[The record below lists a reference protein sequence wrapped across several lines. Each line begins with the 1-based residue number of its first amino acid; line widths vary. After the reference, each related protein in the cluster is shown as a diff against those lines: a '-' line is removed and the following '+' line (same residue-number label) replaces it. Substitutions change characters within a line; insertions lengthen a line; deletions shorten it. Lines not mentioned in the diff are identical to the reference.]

1 VEPII
6 DLAPGA
12 EENSLAVRLSEIIRA
27 NLAIKPHKTKDF
39 RALRGGVLVVP
50 QDTGEPLTM
59 RFDLGRLTL
68 HEGAIGV
75 PAVTFCADERVL
87 LRLCDLPFTRIFKLP
102 IALEPKGRETL
113 RGVLSTFS
121 RGDLKIYGL
130 TSHPRFVL
138 RFLRILSV
146 HG

>member
-1 VEPII
+1 MEPII

-12 EENSLAVRLSEIIRA
+12 EENSLAVRLGEIIRS
-27 NLAIKPHKTKDF
+27 NLAVKRHKIRDF
-39 RALRGGVLVVP
+39 RALRGGVLIVP

-59 RFDLGRLTL
+59 RFDLGKLTL

-75 PAVTFCADERVL
+75 PAVTFCADESVL
-87 LRLCDLPFTRIFKLP
+87 LRLCDLPFTRVFKLP
-102 IALEPKGRETL
+102 IAFEPKGRETL
-113 RGVLSTFS
+113 RTVVETYF
-121 RGDLKIYGL
+121 RGELKVYGL
-130 TSHPRFVL
+130 ASRPRFVL